1 MFEMIKKLT
10 ELNGTSGA
18 EHSVRSYI
26 ISEIKDY
33 ADIKT
38 DNMGNIIAFV
48 RGKKRAFKKVMADAH
63 MDEVGFIITSVTADG
78 FLKFETVGGIET
90 AVLLA
95 RRIVT
100 ERGVKGVISMKP
112 VHLLSSNEKTKQP
125 DVDSLYIDIGV
136 SSKEEALKLVNIGET
151 AVFMEGFEPLG
162 SLFVSKAIDDRAGVA
177 ILIDIIKNAEYD
189 FYAVFSVQEEV
200 GLRGAKAAAF
210 SVDPQYAVVIE
221 STTAADIKGVAEEK
235 TVCNVGSGAVLSFM
249 DKATMY
255 DRSLFLKAKEIA
267 DEKNIPCQIK
277 RAVAGGN
284 NAGAINTSRGGVKT
298 LAISVPCRYIH
309 SAGSVASKEDIM
321 AVRLLA
327 EQMIYLMASGKID
340 D

>member
-18 EHSVRSYI
+18 EHSVREYI

-33 ADIKT
+33 ADIKI

-48 RGKKRAFKKVMADAH
+48 RGKKRAAKKVMADAH

-78 FLKFETVGGIET
+78 FLKFQTVGGIET

-95 RRIVT
+95 RRVIT
-100 ERGVKGVISMKP
+100 ESGVKGVISMKP
-112 VHLLSSNEKTKQP
+112 VHLLSSSEKTKQP
-125 DVDSLYIDIGV
+125 DADSLYIDIGA
-136 SSKEEALKLVNIGET
+136 SSKEEALKRVNIGET
-151 AVFMEGFEPLG
+151 AVFMEGCEPLG
-162 SLFVSKAIDDRAGVA
+162 DLVLSKAIDDRAGIA

-210 SVDPQYAVVIE
+210 SVDPLYAVVIE

-249 DKATMY
+249 DRATMY
-255 DRSLFLKAKEIA
+255 DRGLFEKAKAIA
-267 DEKNIPCQIK
+267 EQNNIPCQTK

-284 NAGAINTSRGGVKT
+284 NAGAINVSRGGVKT

-309 SAGSVASKEDIM
+309 SASGVAAKEDII
-321 AVRLLA
+321 AVRNLA
-327 EQMIYLMASGKID
+327 EQMICLMASGKID

>member
-1 MFEMIKKLT
+1 MIEMIKKLT

-18 EHSVRSYI
+18 EHSVRNYI

-48 RGKKRAFKKVMADAH
+48 RGKNRAAKRIMVDAH
-63 MDEVGFIITSVTADG
+63 MDEVGFIITSVTAEG
-78 FLKFETVGGIET
+78 FLKFETVGGIDT

-95 RRIVT
+95 RRVVT

-112 VHLLSSNEKTKQP
+112 VHLLSSSEKGKLP
-125 DVDSLYIDIGV
+125 DADSLYIDIGA
-136 SSKEEALKLVNIGET
+136 SSKQEALGLVDIGET
-151 AVFMEGFEPLG
+151 AVFMEGFQPLG
-162 SLFVSKAIDDRAGVA
+162 NLFVSKAIDDRAGVA
-177 ILIDIIKNAEYD
+177 ILIDLIKNAEYD
-189 FYAVFSVQEEV
+189 FYATFSVQEEV

-210 SVDPQYAVVIE
+210 SVDPEYSIVIE
-221 STTAADIKGVAEEK
+221 STTASDIRGVAEEK
-235 TVCNVGSGAVLSFM
+235 TVCNIGAGAVLSFM

-255 DRSLFLKAKEIA
+255 DRGLFEAAKEVA
-267 DEKNIPCQIK
+267 KQKGIPCQVK

-284 NAGAINTSRGGVKT
+284 NAGAINVSRGGVKT

-309 SAGSVASKEDIM
+309 SAGSVASKEDIL
-321 AVRLLA
+321 AVHSLA
-327 EQMIYLMASGKID
+327 KEMIEKIALGEID